1 MAIIS
6 ITDPTVG
13 DPTELQKF
21 LDVLANQRTLD
32 AGVDVASRGNLVVNG
47 SFESASGGTP
57 TGWTFTDYTGGSHAI
72 DTTNHAHGAQAI
84 SFTSTS
90 TANGGGYC
98 ESSDF
103 LEVTGSE
110 VYYWFAFRMA
120 SAANVSAQITA
131 RWYDSSQT
139 FISSSTLFQDTSA
152 PTSLTSTEGA
162 VAAPSTARYVKLRVE
177 GGVPG
182 VGTATGTVTFD
193 DIRFRLTEVQASIG
207 ASAVGQ
213 GELKTTTAN
222 YSANVGGG
230 TYTAFTRTGGFYT
243 LGCQAKINSN
253 ATGTYSAYPHNKER
267 TNNNTTGYVS
277 YYVLQAVSGTL
288 DLAAQE
294 TYVQASPPY
303 DHGDGVVGLYI
314 FAVVSGNPMKIHS
327 MYVAPEAP
335 WHYNGP
341 TNVAAKYMKNGVP
354 CRIEKGGSAGLLQGI
369 WTPDQIATDPVA
381 RKEFL
386 DAQKTNVEIEI
397 TQEIKHRD
405 MPLIPHPFQ
414 MSDYPP
420 GAKVIMLDPV
430 CDCNFELLEMHDA
443 GLDVSDFVYNHI
455 KIGNQKLK
463 RKGPPVD
470 IVGMGWK

>member
-72 DTTNHAHGAQAI
+72 DTTNHAHGARAI

-152 PTSLTSTEGA
+152 PTSLTSKEG
-162 VAAPSTARYVKLRVE
+162 VVTSPSTARYVKFRAE

-182 VGTATGTVTFD
+182 VGTATGTITFD
-193 DIRFRLTEVQASIG
+193 DIRFRLAHGKQKISVKSASSSPMIEFTDLPTGFAYLEVFIKHLVPATG
-207 ASAVGQ
+207 ATQLNMEMSNDNGSTWLTGYDNAVHGI
-213 GELKTTTAN
+213 
-222 YSANVGGG
+222 
-230 TYTAFTRTGGFYT
+230 RTGGTTLTYT
-243 LGCQAKINSN
+243 SASTLKMVLNPSDGTSGLSTLASLGYGAVLKLIGIDNASKYTN
-253 ATGTYSAYPHNKER
+253 VDFRAAYLDSSANDYATATGHC
-267 TNNNTTGYVS
+267 GY
-277 YYVLQAVSGTL
+277 LTIGTIN
-288 DLAAQE
+288 AIRF
-294 TYVQASPPY
+294 SMS
-303 DHGDGVVGLYI
+303 
-314 FAVVSGNPMKIHS
+314 SGNIS
-327 MYVAPEAP
+327 SGEFVLY
-335 WHYNGP
+335 
-341 TNVAAKYMKNGVP
+341 
-354 CRIEKGGSAGLLQGI
+354 GI
-369 WTPDQIATDPVA
+369 V
-381 RKEFL
+381 
-386 DAQKTNVEIEI
+386 
-397 TQEIKHRD
+397 
-405 MPLIPHPFQ
+405 
-414 MSDYPP
+414 
-420 GAKVIMLDPV
+420 
-430 CDCNFELLEMHDA
+430 
-443 GLDVSDFVYNHI
+443 
-455 KIGNQKLK
+455 
-463 RKGPPVD
+463 
-470 IVGMGWK
+470 